1 MEREISDIIIWGAAL
16 NQPPHKKILGISTNV
31 RLYISEHP
39 QQKHPIN
46 VYGPIWCEIYHRQQQ
61 TIVQTSNA
69 HRGEKLPTDDN
80 KFRWNEALTHFLH

>member
-46 VYGPIWCEIYHRQQQ
+46 VYGPI
-61 TIVQTSNA
+61 
-69 HRGEKLPTDDN
+69 
-80 KFRWNEALTHFLH
+80 